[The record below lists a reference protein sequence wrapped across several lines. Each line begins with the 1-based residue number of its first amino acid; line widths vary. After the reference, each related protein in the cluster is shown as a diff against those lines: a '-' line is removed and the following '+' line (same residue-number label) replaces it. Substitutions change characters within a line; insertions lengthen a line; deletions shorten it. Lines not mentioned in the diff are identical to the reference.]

1 MSSNIHYQN
10 CPLCGSGNIRHYLHA
25 KDNTVT
31 QQQFPI
37 WQCLD
42 CTGMFTQD
50 VPDEQSIGR
59 YYRSDAYISHTNT
72 KEGLINSLY
81 HRVRNITLE
90 QKRKT
95 IFSVTGQR
103 NGSLLDIGAGVGA
116 FAHHMQ
122 ESGWNVTALEPDA
135 TARNNAKLDFGIT
148 LQDPSKLFQLP
159 PASFDAITMW
169 HVLEHVHRLH
179 EYIEQCK
186 LLLKPNG
193 ALIIAVPNFT
203 SKDAQHYQ
211 QYWAAYDVPRHLYH
225 FSPDSMKKLML
236 KHGMR
241 VEKMNPMWYDSF
253 YVSLLS
259 EKYRTGKQNLVNGFR
274 NGLSSNLTAFTK
286 RTMASSLV
294 YIIRK
299 G

>member
-1 MSSNIHYQN
+1 MPSNIHYQN
-10 CPLCGSGNIRHYLHA
+10 CPLCGSANIRHYLLA

-50 VPDEQSIGR
+50 VPDEQNIGR

-122 ESGWNVTALEPDA
+122 QSGWDVTALEPDA
-135 TARNNAKLDFGIT
+135 TARNNAKLEFGIS

-159 PASFDAITMW
+159 PSSFDAITMW

-179 EYIEQCK
+179 EYIEQCR
-186 LLLKPNG
+186 LLLKPKG

-211 QYWAAYDVPRHLYH
+211 QHWAAYDVPRHLYH

-241 VEKMNPMWYDSF
+241 VEKMKPMWYDSF

-259 EKYRTGKQNLVNGFR
+259 EKYRTGKQNLFNGFR

-286 RTMASSLV
+286 RSMASSLV

-299 G
+299 T

>member
-1 MSSNIHYQN
+1 MPSNIHYQN
-10 CPLCGSGNIRHYLHA
+10 CPLCGSDNIRHYLHA
-25 KDNTVT
+25 KDNTVS
-31 QQQFPI
+31 QQQFAI

-50 VPDEQSIGR
+50 VPDEQNIGR
-59 YYRSDAYISHTNT
+59 YYRSEAYISHTNT

-122 ESGWNVTALEPDA
+122 QSGWNVTALEPDA
-135 TARNNAKLDFGIT
+135 TARNNAKLEFGIT
-148 LQDPSKLFQLP
+148 LQDPSKLFQLT
-159 PASFDAITMW
+159 PASFDAVTMW

-203 SKDAQHYQ
+203 SRDAQHYQ
-211 QYWAAYDVPRHLYH
+211 QHWAAYDVPRHLYH

-241 VEKMNPMWYDSF
+241 VEKIKPMWYDSF

-274 NGLSSNLTAFTK
+274 NGLSSNLTAFTR
-286 RTMASSLV
+286 RTMASSLI